1 MIFTAKNV
9 RTTNI
14 GSWSKWLVD
23 GAIEAEMSVMAS
35 LTAQR
40 RMSSKVLDK
49 FEFNVEHVVMFIG
62 DCK

>member
-1 MIFTAKNV
+1 MSERSRA
-9 RTTNI
+9 NI

-23 GAIEAEMSVMAS
+23 GAIEVEMSVMAS

-40 RMSSKVLDK
+40 RMSSKVLDQFK
-49 FEFNVEHVVMFIG
+49 FNVEHVVRVIG

>member
-1 MIFTAKNV
+1 MSGRSRA
-9 RTTNI
+9 NI

-23 GAIEAEMSVMAS
+23 GAIEAEMSMMAS

-40 RMSSKVLDK
+40 RMSSKVLDQFK
-49 FEFNVEHVVMFIG
+49 FNVEHVVRVSG

>member
-1 MIFTAKNV
+1 MSERSKA
-9 RTTNI
+9 NI

-23 GAIEAEMSVMAS
+23 GAIEAEISLMSS

-40 RMSSKVLDK
+40 RMSSKVLDQSK
-49 FEFNVEHVVMFIG
+49 FNVEHVVRVIG